1 MQVHS
6 PEERGNVGTN
16 AKKVKMAK
24 IRGRVVGREAQR
36 ERGRHSEDF
45 GVCVETVMGNS
56 RRVLYGG
63 DII

>member
-56 RRVLYGG
+56 
-63 DII
+63 